1 MTSFSY
7 QLYSSRHFPPLSA
20 TLRML
25 AEAGYREVEGFG
37 GLFTDSAVVEALKS
51 GLEDSGLTMP
61 TAHFPLEMVE
71 GACQRVLEIARTLG
85 IRTIYV
91 PYLAAEHRPDTR
103 AGWEAFGK
111 RLEEAGRPLREAGL
125 GFGWHNHDFELRPL
139 ADGTIPLSALFV
151 GGPELEWEADIA
163 WIICG
168 GGDPFAWIEAERQR
182 ITAVHVKDIAP
193 KGENADE
200 DGWADVGAGTVDW
213 PALMVALR
221 ATPARHFVMEHDN
234 PKDAARFAARS
245 IAAAQRY

>member
-7 QLYSSRHFPPLSA
+7 QLYSSRNFPPLST

-37 GLFTDSAVVEALKS
+37 GLFADPAAVEALKDGLDAS
-51 GLEDSGLTMP
+51 GLAMP
-61 TAHFPLEMVE
+61 TAHVSLEMVE
-71 GACQRVLEIARTLG
+71 AEPQHVLEIARALG

-91 PYLAAEHRPDTR
+91 PHLAAERRPDSR

-111 RLEEAGRPLREAGL
+111 RLEAAGRPLREAGL
-125 GFGWHNHDFELRPL
+125 GFGWHNHDFEFRALP
-139 ADGTIPLSALFV
+139 DGTMPLSALFA
-151 GGPELEWEADIA
+151 GGPGLEWEADIA
-163 WIICG
+163 WIIRG
-168 GGDPFAWIEAERQR
+168 GGDPFAWIEAEAER

-193 KGENADE
+193 LGENTDE

-213 PALMVALR
+213 PALMVAFR

-234 PKDAARFAARS
+234 PSDAARFAALS
-245 IAAAQRY
+245 LIHI